1 MINLCLTALI
11 PRGQRLDF
19 NSSNLGSPSAWLVW
33 PASKGSQYTRHQNA
47 SRPSPGGDAATADAQ
62 ALDRGQDG
70 VRYHVSDA
78 DACPASSS
86 DLRSHTDVWGVHC
99 STASGHHVRIGRVYD
114 TSRHRQ
120 PLLLSVPPSP
130 VSCFCRHIV

>member
-19 NSSNLGSPSAWLVW
+19 NSSNLGSPSAWLEKARVGR
-33 PASKGSQYTRHQNA
+33 PAKGSQYTRHQNA

-78 DACPASSS
+78 DACPCIE
-86 DLRSHTDVWGVHC
+86 LRSQISHRC
-99 STASGHHVRIGRVYD
+99 MGRA
-114 TSRHRQ
+114 
-120 PLLLSVPPSP
+120 LLYSIRPSCP
-130 VSCFCRHIV
+130 YWKGL